1 MPKPTRKPRLR
12 TIQPPHPSDKFT
24 LEEVMEAWRQVEERL
39 AARKRAE
46 ETGPSHQARDG
57 AVGE

>member
-1 MPKPTRKPRLR
+1 MPKPKRKPRLP
-12 TIQPPHPSDKFT
+12 TIQPPHPSEKFT

-46 ETGPSHQARDG
+46 ETGTSHQGRDG
-57 AVGE
+57 EVGG

>member
-12 TIQPPHPSDKFT
+12 TIQPPHPSEKFT

-39 AARKRAE
+39 AARKRAA
-46 ETGPSHQARDG
+46 ETGMSYQARDG
-57 AVGE
+57 EVGE